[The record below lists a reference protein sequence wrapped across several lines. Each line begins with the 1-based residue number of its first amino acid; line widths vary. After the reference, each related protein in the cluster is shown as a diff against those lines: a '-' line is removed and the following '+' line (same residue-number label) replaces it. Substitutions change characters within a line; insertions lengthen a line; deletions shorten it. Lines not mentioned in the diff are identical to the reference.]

1 MKPKSETGTA
11 GGPGPRETFYSRVYA
26 VVRLVPRGRVTN
38 YGHIALLLGSPAAA
52 RAVGY
57 ALNALGPGNDVPW
70 WRIVNAAGGIVLK
83 NRGSSAD
90 LQRALLEREGVRFR
104 EDDTCDLRVYR
115 WWPEESVAGAPD
127 GAGPM
132 E

>member
-1 MKPKSETGTA
+1 MAKPNLNHLDGAGSGGT
-11 GGPGPRETFYSRVYA
+11 ETFYDRVYDA
-26 VVRLVPRGRVTN
+26 VRAVPRGRVTN

-57 ALNALGPGNDVPW
+57 ALNALPAGNDVPW
-70 WRIVNAAGGIVLK
+70 WRIVKANGGIALK

-104 EDDTCDLRVYR
+104 EDDTCDLRLYR
-115 WWPEESVAGAPD
+115 WWPEEPGEGD
-127 GAGPM
+127 GGD
-132 E
+132 